1 MPARAR
7 SGIRQKGIRIPTM
20 EDTAEAKR
28 KGGEMDVDEGQRRA
42 EEVRAL
48 FVGGEDEGRQV

>member
-1 MPARAR
+1 MPTRAR

-20 EDTAEAKR
+20 QDTAEAKR
-28 KGGEMDVDEGQRRA
+28 EGGEMDVDEGQRRA

-48 FVGGEDEGRQV
+48 FVGGEDEGR